1 MAADKPTLGICL
13 GAQLIAHALVLK
25 YMQVSKEIGWGTLS
39 LSLRPN
45 QVLSPLLNNVHVLHW
60 HGDTFD
66 LPENAVLLASSEI
79 YTNQA
84 FEVGNNIL
92 ALQFHIETTE
102 ENFEKWLIGIHVNF
116 AMPEFQFQNCV
127 SKILNMPLHLS
138 KLHLKSFKNS

>member
-1 MAADKPTLGICL
+1 M
-13 GAQLIAHALVLK
+13 GAQLIAHALGAKV
-25 YMQVSKEIGWGTLS
+25 YAGHQKEIGWGPLS

-45 QVLSPLLNNVHVLHW
+45 QVLSALLNNIHVLHW

-102 ENFEKWLIGIHVNF
+102 ENFEKWLIGHTCELRHANISIPKLREENQQY
-116 AMPEFQFQNCV
+116 AQNLEHAAFDV
-127 SKILNMPLHLS
+127 IQKF
-138 KLHLKSFKNS
+138 LKRIGYSG

>member
-1 MAADKPTLGICL
+1 YAL
-13 GAQLIAHALVLK
+13 GAKVYAGHQ
-25 YMQVSKEIGWGTLS
+25 KEIGWSPLS

-66 LPENAVLLASSEI
+66 LPENAALLASSDI

-102 ENFEKWLIGIHVNF
+102 EHFEKWLIGHTCELRSANISIQKLREENKKY
-116 AMPEFQFQNCV
+116 AQNLEHAAFEIIQ
-127 SKILNMPLHLS
+127 KF
-138 KLHLKSFKNS
+138 LKRIGYST

>member
-1 MAADKPTLGICL
+1 M
-13 GAQLIAHALVLK
+13 
-25 YMQVSKEIGWGTLS
+25 
-39 LSLRPN
+39 
-45 QVLSPLLNNVHVLHW
+45 HVLHW

-102 ENFEKWLIGIHVNF
+102 ENFEKWLIGHTCELRN
-116 AMPEFQFQNCV
+116 AKFQFRNYE
-127 SKILNMPLHLS
+127 KKTYNMLKHLNM
-138 KLHLKSFKNS
+138 LHLKLFKSF

>member
-1 MAADKPTLGICL
+1 
-13 GAQLIAHALVLK
+13 
-25 YMQVSKEIGWGTLS
+25 MQAIKKRNWLGTLS

-102 ENFEKWLIGIHVNF
+102 ENFEKWLIGHTCELRN
-116 AMPEFQFQNCV
+116 A
-127 SKILNMPLHLS
+127 KISIRNYEKKTYNMLKHLNM
-138 KLHLKSFKNS
+138 LHLKLFKSF

>member
-1 MAADKPTLGICL
+1 M
-13 GAQLIAHALVLK
+13 
-25 YMQVSKEIGWGTLS
+25 
-39 LSLRPN
+39 
-45 QVLSPLLNNVHVLHW
+45 LSPLLNNVHVLHW

-102 ENFEKWLIGIHVNF
+102 ENFEKWLIGHTCELRN
-116 AMPEFQFQNCV
+116 A
-127 SKILNMPLHLS
+127 KIS
-138 KLHLKSFKNS
+138 IQKLREEKLTICSST